1 MSIKNDFKAFSISN
15 NSNVLSQYYYES
27 RSELQDG
34 FNPLKQFDLHVLNK
48 ALRQSSV
55 ISSAV
60 ADFIA
65 TESGSDVLDD
75 GNVTK
80 ITAQLKNVLE
90 QKIAK
95 CCNLNVN
102 TANKVAN
109 GWWKCGDT
117 GIIIQWGQ
125 ANGSLNI
132 NDYRNFTIP
141 FPNACFQIV
150 ATYADFYNFGSGV
163 AAVPISASQFIVTC
177 RNSANELKNT
187 FVRYFAIGY

>member
-1 MSIKNDFKAFSISN
+1 MSVKNDFKSFSINN
-15 NSNVLSQYYYES
+15 NSNALSQYYYES

-34 FNPLKQFDLHVLNK
+34 FDSGKQPDIHVLNK

-75 GNVTK
+75 GDVTK
-80 ITAQLKNVLE
+80 ITTQLKSVIDR
-90 QKIAK
+90 KIAK

-125 ANGSLNI
+125 ANGSMNI
-132 NDYRNFTIP
+132 SDYRNFTIP

-163 AAVPISASQFIVTC
+163 AAVPVSASQFIVTC
-177 RNSANELKNT
+177 RNSTNALTNNY
-187 FVRYFAIGY
+187 VRYFAIGY

>member
-1 MSIKNDFKAFSISN
+1 MSAKNDFKAFAIS
-15 NSNVLSQYYYES
+15 SNANVPSQQDYETYPN
-27 RSELQDG
+27 LLVG
-34 FNPLKQFDLHVLNK
+34 FPDNQYIPNHILNK
-48 ALRQSSV
+48 ILRQAST

-65 TESGSDVLDD
+65 TESGTDVLDD

-80 ITAQLKNVLE
+80 ITAQFKSVLDK
-90 QKIAK
+90 KIAK

-102 TANKVAN
+102 TANKVVN

-125 ANGSLNI
+125 ANGCGSI
-132 NDYRNFTIP
+132 NDYRYFPIP

-150 ATYADFYNFGSGV
+150 ATYSEFENFGAGV
-163 AAVPISASQFIVTC
+163 AALPVSASQFIVTC
-177 RNSANELKNT
+177 RNSAYQLASN
-187 FVRYFAIGY
+187 FVRYVAIGY

>member
-1 MSIKNDFKAFSISN
+1 MSVKNDFKAFSISN
-15 NSNVLSQYYYES
+15 NSNALSQYDYES

-34 FNPLKQFDLHVLNK
+34 FDPLKKFDLHVLNK
-48 ALRQSSV
+48 VLRQSST
-55 ISSAV
+55 ISSVV
-60 ADFIA
+60 ANFIA

-75 GNVTK
+75 GDVTK
-80 ITAQLKNVLE
+80 ITAQLKNVLD

-102 TANKVAN
+102 TADKVEN

-125 ANGSLNI
+125 AKGSLNI
-132 NDYRNFTIP
+132 NDYRNFTIQ

-150 ATYADFYNFGSGV
+150 AIYAGFYNFGSGV
-163 AAVPISASQFIVTC
+163 AAVPISKSQFIVTC
-177 RNSANELKNT
+177 RDSSNALTNSY
-187 FVRYFAIGY
+187 VRYFAIGY

>member
-1 MSIKNDFKAFSISN
+1 MSAKNDFKAFAIS
-15 NSNVLSQYYYES
+15 SNANVPSQQSYETYPN
-27 RSELQDG
+27 LLVG
-34 FNPLKQFDLHVLNK
+34 FLDNQYIPNHILNK
-48 ALRQSSV
+48 ILRQAST

-65 TESGSDVLDD
+65 TESGTDVLDD

-80 ITAQLKNVLE
+80 ITAQFKSVLE

-102 TANKVAN
+102 TANKVVN

-125 ANGSLNI
+125 ASGAMNI

-150 ATYADFYNFGSGV
+150 ATYPDFGNYGSGV
-163 AAVPISASQFIVTC
+163 AAMPISASQFIVTC
-177 RNSANELKNT
+177 RNSIHELSSNL
-187 FVRYFAIGY
+187 VRYLAIGY

>member
-1 MSIKNDFKAFSISN
+1 MSVKNDFKAFSIQSGA
-15 NSNVLSQYYYES
+15 NVVSQSLYEIS
-27 RSELQDG
+27 PELQTG
-34 FNPLKQFDLHVLNK
+34 LAPNNPIDIHLLNK
-48 ALRQSSV
+48 TLRQAST

-177 RNSANELKNT
+177 RNSANALTNSA
-187 FVRYFAIGY
+187 VRYFAIGY

>member
-1 MSIKNDFKAFSISN
+1 MSVKNDFKTFSISN
-15 NSNVLSQYYYES
+15 NSNALSQYDYES

-34 FNPLKQFDLHVLNK
+34 FDPLKQFDLHVLNK
-48 ALRQSSV
+48 VLRQSST
-55 ISSAV
+55 ISSVV
-60 ADFIA
+60 ANFIA

-75 GNVTK
+75 GDVTK
-80 ITAQLKNVLE
+80 ITAQLKNVLD

-117 GIIIQWGQ
+117 EIIIQWGQ

-177 RNSANELKNT
+177 RNSANALTNSY
-187 FVRYFAIGY
+187 VRYFAIGY